1 MLTALNNA
9 TQTKKTSI
17 CMKVLPILTRRT
29 MHDPGQFAACAC
41 EGAHLFVMPG
51 S

>member
-17 CMKVLPILTRRT
+17 CMKVLPILVRGT
-29 MHDPGQFAACAC
+29 MHDPGQLARRVC
-41 EGAHLFVMPG
+41 GAQMP
-51 S
+51 